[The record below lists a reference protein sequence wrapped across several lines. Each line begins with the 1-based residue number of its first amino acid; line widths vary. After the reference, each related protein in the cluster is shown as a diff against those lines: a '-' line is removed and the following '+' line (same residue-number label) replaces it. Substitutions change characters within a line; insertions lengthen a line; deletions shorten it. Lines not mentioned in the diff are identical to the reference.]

1 MLLNAA
7 AAIVAGDKARDL
19 NEGVQVAAEVI
30 DSGKA
35 LEKLEGLIAASR
47 E

>member
-7 AAIVAGDKARDL
+7 AAIVAGGKAADL
-19 NEGVQVAAEVI
+19 TQGVQVAAEAV

-35 LEKLEGLIAASR
+35 LEKLEALKEASQR
-47 E
+47 